1 MVVVAVKEEDDE
13 VDKAALLPRGMRSAK
28 CGLVPK
34 QASQAPST
42 VDRGARNKVPASAS
56 NLKIGSDLTY
66 EWSVQ
71 GQGTLAKSLLWLTC
85 CTALWRHALMNDI
98 VC

>member
-1 MVVVAVKEEDDE
+1 MQWWLVAVKEEDE

-42 VDRGARNKVPASAS
+42 VDGDARNKS
-56 NLKIGSDLTY
+56 
-66 EWSVQ
+66 
-71 GQGTLAKSLLWLTC
+71 LAQP
-85 CTALWRHALMNDI
+85 
-98 VC
+98 